1 MDTWRRVSMNTSTR
15 HIYLFSDATGETVE
29 RVLRAALSQFRDVE
43 ARVHRMS
50 KIRTRE
56 DILSALEEVLKE
68 PGIVVYTLVD
78 TELAQLLRDEAEAH
92 GLDSLDLISSLLFKL
107 SDFFGVA
114 PQNEPGLLYQLNSEY
129 HKRVEAVDF
138 TVNHDDG
145 QDPRGLSKADFV
157 LVGVSRSSKTPL
169 SMYLAHKG
177 YRVANVPLVKGID
190 PPAELFRVDQNKV
203 VGLLIDAHRLL
214 EIRSARLKNLGQM
227 PRGTYADFEKIEEEL
242 NYCRRLY
249 RRNPQWLVIDV
260 TKKSVEE
267 SAAEIIQKLCSVS

>member
-1 MDTWRRVSMNTSTR
+1 MDTEHSVSMNTSTR

>member
-1 MDTWRRVSMNTSTR
+1 MDTEHRVSMNTSTR

-107 SDFFGVA
+107 SDFF
-114 PQNEPGLLYQLNSEY
+114 EEHFLFCFCFDLLFGN
-129 HKRVEAVDF
+129 
-138 TVNHDDG
+138 
-145 QDPRGLSKADFV
+145 
-157 LVGVSRSSKTPL
+157 LVCPL
-169 SMYLAHKG
+169 EEIG
-177 YRVANVPLVKGID
+177 CI
-190 PPAELFRVDQNKV
+190 
-203 VGLLIDAHRLL
+203 L
-214 EIRSARLKNLGQM
+214 EQ
-227 PRGTYADFEKIEEEL
+227 
-242 NYCRRLY
+242 
-249 RRNPQWLVIDV
+249 
-260 TKKSVEE
+260 
-267 SAAEIIQKLCSVS
+267 